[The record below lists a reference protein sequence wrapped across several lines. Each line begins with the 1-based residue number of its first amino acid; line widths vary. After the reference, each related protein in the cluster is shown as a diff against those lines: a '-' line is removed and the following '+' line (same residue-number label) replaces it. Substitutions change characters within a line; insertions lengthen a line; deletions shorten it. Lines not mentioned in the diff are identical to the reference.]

1 MNFAAK
7 KGMQTFLQKERLCEL
22 AFMENG
28 PFWHVCT
35 DGTRMSDIFCT
46 DDDFRQGMMALAV
59 CILLFGKVRL
69 VTFELM
75 NNHVHL
81 IMCGSEEDCVQ
92 FFLMFKGKLKRMFRG
107 RERTVDWDMF
117 EAQFIQIK
125 DLKALRNEILYV
137 HRNAYVVNSNYT
149 PFSYPWGGGW
159 AYFSPV
165 IRLLPVLSVQDL
177 GARKVREMTHC
188 REVSQLLDLQFV
200 EDVPYI
206 PSFCHV
212 DLGQQMFQDARSYF
226 YSLTRNVEEFSL
238 IASRLKESVFLTGE
252 EMYRVASNCAEE
264 IFSCKL
270 SMLGPD
276 QKIQLARKLHKEY
289 NASNDSLRRVLK
301 LDISILNELFPSPRT

>member
-1 MNFAAK
+1 
-7 KGMQTFLQKERLCEL
+7 
-22 AFMENG
+22 MENG

-46 DDDFRQGMMALAV
+46 DDDFKQGMIALAV
-59 CILLFGKVRL
+59 SIVLFGKVRL
-69 VTFELM
+69 LTFELM

-81 IMCGSEEDCVQ
+81 IMCGSEVDCVQ
-92 FFLMFKGKLKRMFRG
+92 LFQMFKGKLKRLFKG
-107 RERTVDWDMF
+107 RDLVVDWDVF
-117 EAQFIQIK
+117 EAQFIRIP

-137 HRNAYVVNSNYT
+137 HRNAYVVNSNHT

-165 IRLLPVLSVQDL
+165 IRLLPVLSVQDM
-177 GARKVREMTHC
+177 GARKVRELTHC
-188 REVSQLLDLQFV
+188 REVSQLHDLKFV
-200 EDVPYI
+200 GDVPYI
-206 PSFCHV
+206 PSFCRV
-212 DLGQQMFQDARSYF
+212 DLGQEMFQDARSYF

-264 IFSCKL
+264 SFSCKL
-270 SMLGPD
+270 SMLTPD
-276 QKIQLARKLHKEY
+276 QKILLARKLHKEY

-301 LDISILNELFPSPRT
+301 LDLAVLNELFPSSRT